1 LRATVVVKLHPIF
14 APHVDSSVGTDTGSD
29 SSVGTDTG
37 SDSSVGTG
45 MGSDSSADTDK
56 VVAPDTWT
64 ESYSY
69 SDK

>member
-1 LRATVVVKLHPIF
+1 MRATVVVKLHHIF
-14 APHVDSSVGTDTGSD
+14 VQHVDKPVGTGMGSDSSADTDTGSD
-29 SSVGTDTG
+29 SSVGTDT
-37 SDSSVGTG
+37 
-45 MGSDSSADTDK
+45 GSDSSADTDK

>member
-1 LRATVVVKLHPIF
+1 MGS
-14 APHVDSSVGTDTGSD
+14 DSSADTDTGSD
-29 SSVGTDTG
+29 SSAGTDT
-37 SDSSVGTG
+37 
-45 MGSDSSADTDK
+45 GSDSSADTDK

>member
-1 LRATVVVKLHPIF
+1 MGS
-14 APHVDSSVGTDTGSD
+14 DSSADTDTGSD
-29 SSVGTDTG
+29 SSVGTDT
-37 SDSSVGTG
+37 
-45 MGSDSSADTDK
+45 GSDSSADTDK